1 MKIVTALVCAT
12 LFAAEG
18 KTYFTQQEALQEIWG
33 EAELTSERYAE
44 HTFYMSQKSTD
55 DSSACFIS
63 KRVRSKGQSLML
75 HVAADGTI
83 IDLVVCH
90 FGEPVR
96 YKAPP
101 RFYQQFVGKKLNDDL
116 RLKRD
121 IDGISGATLTSRAT
135 VTSVREIL
143 EAHAEK

>member
-1 MKIVTALVCAT
+1 MKIATAIVCAA

-33 EAELTSERYAE
+33 EAELTSEQYSE
-44 HTFYMSQKSTD
+44 HTFYMSQKNTD

-75 HVAADGTI
+75 HVAVDGTI
-83 IDLVVCH
+83 IDLVVCR

-101 RFYQQFVGKKLNDDL
+101 LFYQQFVGKKLNDDL

-121 IDGISGATLTSRAT
+121 IEGGSGAALTSRAT
-135 VTSVREIL
+135 VASVREIL
-143 EAHAEK
+143 EAHAKK